1 MLKGP
6 IVGDFSSFLF
16 ARPSLIEGAARILD
30 FSGALDEYN
39 TSPTGEEADRRA
51 LEADW
56 RAVGHD
62 IEEAQRKEGPSRTL

>member
-1 MLKGP
+1 M
-6 IVGDFSSFLF
+6 GDFSAFLF

-30 FSGALDEYN
+30 FSGALDEYH
-39 TSPTGEEADRRA
+39 TTPTGEEADRRA

-62 IEEAQRKEGPSRTL
+62 IEEAQHQAGVSETL